1 MASGLIGKLFNCDA
15 NGNYKVTQPPAP
27 VVTTP
32 KVLLTGGQSLSL
44 TNPNGGL
51 FGEVAGKRCVSFRI
65 DNTIPCFNLFPN
77 KPWSLRVYITSLLK
91 TLWEKEKMLV
101 TSIFSCSH
109 SVFYSIQEINHHF
122 SNIHLVVCKCFQFG
136 LVQISVGW
144 EWVKTL

>member
-32 KVLLTGGQSLSL
+32 KVLLNGGQSLSL

-51 FGEVAGKRCVSFRI
+51 FGEVAGKRCVSFRT

-77 KPWSLRVYITSLLK
+77 KPCFLRVYIISLFENTVGK
-91 TLWEKEKMLV
+91 GENAGN
-101 TSIFSCSH
+101 
-109 SVFYSIQEINHHF
+109 QHF
-122 SNIHLVVCKCFQFG
+122 LLFPQCFLLNSRDKSSF
-136 LVQISVGW
+136 
-144 EWVKTL
+144 